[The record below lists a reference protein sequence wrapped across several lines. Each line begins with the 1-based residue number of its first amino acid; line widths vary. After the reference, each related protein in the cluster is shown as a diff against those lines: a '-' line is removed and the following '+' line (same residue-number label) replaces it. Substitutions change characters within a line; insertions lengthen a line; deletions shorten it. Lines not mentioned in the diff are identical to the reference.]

1 MFDLIKSMT
10 GYGRGR
16 EVIDGRD
23 ITVEIKSVNHR
34 YFEMYA
40 KISRT
45 YLQLE
50 DFIRSYLQKYIVRG
64 KVDINL
70 YIDTGAREINNIKLN
85 KQLLKGY
92 IDTLK
97 EASDEFS
104 LKFDISA
111 STIIKLPDV
120 LTTGRDD
127 ENMQEVWQ
135 GVLQVLD
142 TALKNFTA
150 QRESEGERLAMDIIE
165 KCKQINSDTEIIK
178 NRADALSA
186 EYTKK
191 LRQRIVSLLENE
203 SIDEQR
209 LLTEVAIMADKNSID
224 EELVRLASHS
234 QSLTELFMTGID
246 KTADYIPSG
255 KKMDFI
261 IQEMNREINTIS
273 SKIGDIETTVKV
285 IDIKSCIEKIREQVQ
300 NIE

>member
-1 MFDLIKSMT
+1 MIKSMT

-64 KVDINL
+64 KVDINV
-70 YIDTGAREINNIKLN
+70 YIDTQNREVKNIKLN
-85 KQLLKGY
+85 KQLLNEYLDIFKQ
-92 IDTLK
+92 
-97 EASDEFS
+97 ASAEFS
-104 LKFDISA
+104 LNYDISA
-111 STIIKLPDV
+111 STLLKLPDV
-120 LTTGRDD
+120 LSTDRID
-127 ENMQEVWQ
+127 EDIQEIWHSVK
-135 GVLQVLD
+135 QVLD
-142 TALKNFTA
+142 IALKDFIS
-150 QRESEGERLAMDIIE
+150 QREAEGERLANDIIA
-165 KCKQINSDTEIIK
+165 KCDQIKRDIAVIK
-178 NRADALSA
+178 ERADVLTE
-186 EYTKK
+186 EYSKK
-191 LRQRIVSLLENE
+191 LRQRIINLLENE
-203 SIDEQR
+203 KVDEQR

-224 EELVRLASHS
+224 EELVRLGSHS
-234 QSLTELFMTGID
+234 EMLNEIFLTGMD
-246 KTADYIPSG
+246 KNISNYVPSG

-273 SKIGDIETTVKV
+273 SKIGDIETAVKV
-285 IDIKSCIEKIREQVQ
+285 IEIKTCIEKIREQVQ

>member
-1 MFDLIKSMT
+1 MT

-64 KVDINL
+64 KVDINV

-92 IDTLK
+92 LDTLK
-97 EASDEFS
+97 EASTEFS
-104 LKFDISA
+104 LNYDIST
-111 STIIKLPDV
+111 SSLLKLPDV
-120 LTTGRDD
+120 LTTGRDE
-127 ENMQEVWQ
+127 ENIQEVWQ
-135 GVLQVLD
+135 GVQKVLD
-142 TALKNFTA
+142 IALRDFTA
-150 QRESEGERLAMDIIE
+150 QRETEGERLAMDIIE
-165 KCKQINSDTEIIK
+165 KCKQINNDTAVIK
-178 NRADALSA
+178 SRADVLTV
-186 EYTKK
+186 EYTQK
-191 LRQRIVSLLENE
+191 LRQRIIKLLENDNF
-203 SIDEQR
+203 DEQR

-234 QSLTELFMTGID
+234 QSLTQLFMTGID
-246 KTADYIPSG
+246 KISDYIPSG

-285 IDIKSCIEKIREQVQ
+285 IEIKACIEKIREQVQ

>member
-1 MFDLIKSMT
+1 MT

-50 DFIRSYLQKYIVRG
+50 DIIRSYLQKYIVRG
-64 KVDINL
+64 KVDINV

-97 EASDEFS
+97 EASTEFS
-104 LKFDISA
+104 LNYDITA
-111 STIIKLPDV
+111 STLLKLPDV

-127 ENMQEVWQ
+127 ENIQEVWQ
-135 GVLQVLD
+135 GVRQVLD
-142 TALKNFTA
+142 IALKDFTT
-150 QRESEGERLAMDIIE
+150 QRKTEGERLALDIIE
-165 KCKQINSDTEIIK
+165 KCRQINNDTAFIK
-178 NRADALSA
+178 SRTETLIA
-186 EYTKK
+186 EYTQK
-191 LRQRIVSLLENE
+191 LRQRIINLLENE
-203 SIDEQR
+203 KVDEQR
-209 LLTEVAIMADKNSID
+209 LLTEVAIMADKSAID
-224 EELVRLASHS
+224 EELVRLDSHS
-234 QSLTELFMTGID
+234 QSLTGLFMTGLD
-246 KTADYIPSG
+246 RNVTDYIPSG

-273 SKIGDIETTVKV
+273 SKIGDMETTVKV
-285 IDIKSCIEKIREQVQ
+285 IEIKACIEKIREQLQ

>member
-1 MFDLIKSMT
+1 MT

-16 EVIDGRD
+16 EVINGRD

-34 YFEMYA
+34 YFELYT

-50 DFIRSYLQKYIVRG
+50 DLIRSYLQKYIVRG
-64 KVDINL
+64 KVDINV

-85 KQLLKGY
+85 KPLLKGY

-97 EASDEFS
+97 EASTEFS
-104 LKFDISA
+104 LNYDISA
-111 STIIKLPDV
+111 STLLKLPDV

-127 ENMQEVWQ
+127 ENIQEVWL
-135 GVLQVLD
+135 GVEQVLAL
-142 TALKNFTA
+142 ALKDFTLG
-150 QRESEGERLAMDIIE
+150 RETEGERLAIDIID
-165 KCKQINSDTEIIK
+165 KCKQINIDTAVIK
-178 NRADALSA
+178 ERADVLSD
-186 EYTKK
+186 EYVKK
-191 LRQRIVSLLENE
+191 LRQRIIKLLVNDN
-203 SIDEQR
+203 IDEQR

-234 QSLTELFMTGID
+234 QSLTELFMTGIE
-246 KTADYIPSG
+246 KNPNYMPSG

-285 IDIKSCIEKIREQVQ
+285 IEIKACIEKIREQVQ